1 MWMLSFIPDSILLG
15 FVNTILYA
23 GIVCTLLGCVFN
35 FRFLA
40 QYRLI
45 VQVVGILMLAA
56 GLYFKGGYEVEQ
68 QWRERVKEMEA
79 KVAIAEAQSKEVNTK
94 IETKIVEKIKVR
106 KENVIKTVTVYK
118 ETAGKQLDQECKFN
132 KETIDVLN
140 AAAAGKSLVL
150 TIPLDPNK

>member
-1 MWMLSFIPDSILLG
+1 MLSFIPDSILLG
-15 FVNTILYA
+15 FVNTILYT
-23 GIVCTLLGCVFN
+23 GIVFTILGCVFN

-45 VQVVGILMLAA
+45 VQVVGILLLAA

-68 QWRERVKEMEA
+68 QWRERVKELEA

-132 KETIDVLN
+132 RETIDVLN

>member
-1 MWMLSFIPDSILLG
+1 MLTFIPDSILLG

-23 GIVCTLLGCVFN
+23 GIVAIVLGFVFN

-45 VQVVGILMLAA
+45 VQVVGILLLAA

-79 KVAIAEAQSKEVNTK
+79 KVAIAEAKSKEVNTVIQEK
-94 IETKIVEKIKVR
+94 VVEKIKVR
-106 KENVIKTVTVYK
+106 KETTTKTITVFK

-132 KETIDVLN
+132 KETIDTLN
-140 AAAAGKSLVL
+140 AAAANKPLVL
-150 TIPLDPNK
+150 TIPLDLNK

>member
-45 VQVVGILMLAA
+45 VQVVGILLLAA

-132 KETIDVLN
+132 RETIDVLN